1 MSSIFVIEDEM
12 AINKMICLNLNS
24 AGYRATPAYDGRE
37 ALEAIMNGG
46 HFDLALVDVML
57 PGVDGFGLLEPL
69 TDRGI
74 PVIFLTAKSDLDS
87 KLRGLKN
94 GAEDYIVKPFE
105 MPELLARVENVLKRH
120 GTADNVLA
128 IADVVI
134 TIDER
139 SAKRSNAPLPLTPIE
154 FDLLVV
160 LARNKNI
167 ALSRNKL
174 LADVWGVLFDGETR
188 TVDVHI
194 AQLRRKTG
202 LNIVTV
208 PKTGYRLEDTV

>member
-1 MSSIFVIEDEM
+1 MSSIFVIEDEI

-24 AGYRATPAYDGRE
+24 AGYQATPAYDGKE
-37 ALEAIMNGG
+37 ALNAIMNGE

-57 PGVDGFGLLEPL
+57 PEVDGFSLLKPL

-74 PVIFLTAKSDLDS
+74 PVIFLTAKGDIDS
-87 KLRGLKN
+87 KLQGLKN

-105 MPELLARVENVLKRH
+105 MPELLARIENALKRH
-120 GTADNVLA
+120 GTADNVLSVDD
-128 IADVVI
+128 IVI
-134 TIDER
+134 TLDER
-139 SAKRSNAPLPLTPIE
+139 SAKKNDAPLTLTPIE

-160 LARNKNI
+160 LTRHKNI

-194 AQLRRKTG
+194 AQLRKKTE

-208 PKTGYRLEDTV
+208 PKVGYRLEEI

>member
-1 MSSIFVIEDEM
+1 MSSIFVIEDEIV
-12 AINKMICLNLNS
+12 INKMICLNLNS
-24 AGYRATPAYDGRE
+24 AGYVATPAYNGKE
-37 ALEAIMNGG
+37 ALDAIINGK

-57 PGVDGFGLLEPL
+57 PEIDGFELFAPL
-69 TDRGI
+69 NDRGI
-74 PVIFLTAKSDLDS
+74 PVIYLTAKSDLDS
-87 KLRGLKN
+87 KLQGLKN
-94 GAEDYIVKPFE
+94 GAEDYIVKPFL
-105 MPELLARVENVLKRH
+105 MPELLARIENVLKRH
-120 GTADNVLA
+120 GAADNILTVDDIVLA
-128 IADVVI
+128 VN
-134 TIDER
+134 ER
-139 SAKRSNAPLPLTPIE
+139 SARKGDEPLSLTPIE
-154 FDLLVV
+154 FDLLTI

-208 PKTGYRLEDTV
+208 PKVGYRLEETR

>member
-1 MSSIFVIEDEM
+1 MSSIFVIEDEI

-24 AGYRATPAYDGRE
+24 SGYQATPSYDGKE
-37 ALEAIMNGG
+37 ALNTIMNGE

-57 PGVDGFGLLEPL
+57 PGVDGFSLLKPL

-74 PVIFLTAKSDLDS
+74 PVIFLTAKGDLDS
-87 KLRGLKN
+87 KLQGLKN

-105 MPELLARVENVLKRH
+105 LPELLARVENVLKRY
-120 GTADNVLA
+120 GTADNVLT
-128 IADVVI
+128 ADDIVI
-134 TIDER
+134 TLNER
-139 SAKRSNAPLPLTPIE
+139 SAKKKNMPLMLTPIE
-154 FDLLVV
+154 FDLLVA
-160 LARNKNI
+160 LTRNKNI

-194 AQLRRKTG
+194 AQLRKKTG

-208 PKTGYRLEDTV
+208 PKVGYRLEETV